1 MIMNVVPIDMCAND
15 KGVFAFEKSLGEL
28 ITDPVCFLGCHFSRL
43 EGLAELISD
52 YIMLLLTSGSL
63 EVNLLAERELSR
75 RSFRRAL
82 KRGNQFSVRGLFPVH
97 CVVSPLGE
105 TFENRF
111 STVMVHRNDSGRCY
125 RIHLRAKEKT
135 ACSAALISY

>member
-1 MIMNVVPIDMCAND
+1 MMSIDMCADN
-15 KGVFAFEKSLGEL
+15 KSVLAFEKSLGEL
-28 ITDPVCFLGCHFSRL
+28 IADLIRVLGCYFSGL

-52 YIMLLLTSGSL
+52 NIMLLLTTGAL
-63 EVNLLAERELSR
+63 EVNLLAERKLSR

-111 STVMVHRNDSGRCY
+111 STVMVHRNDSGRCD
-125 RIHLRAKEKT
+125 RLHLRAKEKT
-135 ACSAALISY
+135 ACSAVLIGY